1 MLRHLV
7 CTTAAAVL
15 AAALVVPATAS
26 PPRDEVEQEQGRVQE
41 ELSQTEDDL
50 EHVAGELV
58 AASARLEE
66 LQQQVP
72 AARSAVAAAETAAG
86 TARERDA
93 ALEQEVR
100 LAEAELEAA
109 GVQLSQRAESAD
121 QTQAVVAGVARE
133 VYQGAG
139 FNGITMLMEAE
150 SAQQYTD
157 MVVLAST
164 ARRTQQQSLGRLR
177 VQQAEIRNGEARLA
191 AERTRV
197 ADLKVLAAE
206 QVLITRAAEQESRD
220 AQAELDSLVGEQS
233 DTVAAFEAAKAEEE
247 AAQAALL
254 EQASALETQLAA
266 IAAEE
271 LRVEAERQ
279 ARLAAEAAEAAEQRR
294 LADEEA
300 SRRAAAGQAPVPRQA
315 PAPAPEPALRSGGE
329 LSYPVQARISSHFG
343 YRIHPILGTR
353 RLHTG
358 TDFAAPCGTPVVAA
372 TDGTV
377 VSAGVAG
384 GYGNQVVLRHGVVR
398 GVSLATS
405 YNHLS
410 RFAVTSG
417 PVSRGQV
424 IAYVGTTGMS
434 TGCHLHFET
443 RESGAPVDPRNW
455 L

>member
-1 MLRHLV
+1 MLRRLV
-7 CTTAAAVL
+7 CATTAAAVL

-58 AASARLEE
+58 AASVRLEE

-72 AARSAVAAAETAAG
+72 AARSAVAAAQTAAG

-177 VQQAEIRNGEARLA
+177 VQQAEIRNAEARLT

-220 AQAELDSLVGEQS
+220 AQAALERLVGEQS

-247 AAQAALL
+247 DAQAALL

-279 ARLAAEAAEAAEQRR
+279 ARLAAEAAEQQR

-315 PAPAPEPALRSGGE
+315 PAPGPALRSGGE
-329 LSYPVQARISSHFG
+329 LSYPVRARISSHFG
-343 YRIHPILGTR
+343 YRVHPILGTR

-358 TDFAAPCGTPVVAA
+358 TDFAAPCGTPVVASA
-372 TDGTV
+372 DGMV
-377 VSAGVAG
+377 MSAGVAG
-384 GYGNQVVLRHGVVR
+384 GYGNQVVLRHGVLR

-405 YNHLS
+405 YSHLS